1 MMFYSQC
8 QFCICVIVGI
18 VYYIIIFDVH
28 NHVNNFFEFRGMVLA
43 SERAR
48 GMSCTN
54 YLEF

>member
-28 NHVNNFFEFRGMVLA
+28 NHVNNFFEFHGMVLA

-48 GMSCTN
+48 GMSTN

>member
-18 VYYIIIFDVH
+18 VYYIIIFDVR

-43 SERAR
+43 SER